1 MLEPWV
7 LNDFAATLARRRF
20 GVSKQPSKG
29 WGLKRPATHWSLFTI
44 RNAGGLKKTDVDTVA
59 YMGDDPS
66 EGTIRL
72 FTEGKMMHPWMR
84 LLVTLALLGVV
95 ASIGTASL
103 EAQAGQ
109 LQNKK
114 QAGDDATAEKQD
126 DPSKEPT
133 VDAEIRTALSSPYA
147 TIKTFLVATNED
159 RLEDAAQC
167 LDLSKLTATA
177 EALKTKEQEL
187 AYKLKEILDKLV
199 RIEVEGYPSAAEAD
213 EAYALSD
220 IQSFDEADQGIAE
233 QIVIAQSKDGLWRFT
248 PNTVLAIEKLHEE
261 LLDREKVK
269 TLTVSDKGEDATNIP
284 FAIWL
289 AEQFPVGMRKTHF
302 LLPVYQWISLSAII
316 LLGLLADKLTRMLL
330 GMLMKVWFLVI
341 RRTKAPV
348 IPNMWRPVGLFMQGV
363 TWYLTT
369 KFIGLPPELL
379 SILLIG
385 LRYFAVIAGV
395 WTSFHLIDLMAR
407 IAARRASKTV
417 SRFDDVLVPLI
428 ATTLKLAATC
438 IGIVT
443 CIAVIGAT
451 MLSTI
456 FTGLLGIGGMALAFA
471 SKDAVS
477 NLFGTLTVLL
487 DRPFE
492 VGDWIVVEGVEGTV
506 ESVGFRS
513 TRVRT
518 FYNSIISMPNSRL
531 TTSAV
536 DNLGKRKYRRFK
548 TILGIQYATTPEQID
563 AFCEGIR
570 ELLRRHPYTRK
581 DYYHVYLNDLNDSSI
596 DVLLYCFFECPD
608 WSVELRER
616 HRLLVDI
623 LKLAERLGVQFAFP
637 TRTIHMFQGTP
648 AAANTD
654 VDGSDPDGV
663 GIREAMQISG
673 PVVTGDDRRGG
684 VEFLGPS

>member
-1 MLEPWV
+1 M
-7 LNDFAATLARRRF
+7 
-20 GVSKQPSKG
+20 
-29 WGLKRPATHWSLFTI
+29 
-44 RNAGGLKKTDVDTVA
+44 
-59 YMGDDPS
+59 
-66 EGTIRL
+66 IRL
-72 FTEGKMMHPWMR
+72 KEQSEPARSVKMMRPRMR
-84 LLVTLALLGVV
+84 LLATLALLSLI
-95 ASIGTASL
+95 ASVGTSRF

-109 LQNKK
+109 LQTGVTGN
-114 QAGDDATAEKQD
+114 QAGDDGEKKG
-126 DPSKEPT
+126 DPPAVGTVEPN
-133 VDAEIRTALSSPYA
+133 VDAELKRALSSPHA
-147 TIKTFLVATNED
+147 TMSTFLVASNED
-159 RLEDAAQC
+159 RLKDAAEC
-167 LDLSKLTATA
+167 LDLSKLTATE

-199 RIEVEGYPSAAEAD
+199 RIEVDEYPSAAEAD
-213 EAYALSD
+213 ATYALSD
-220 IQSFDEADQGIAE
+220 IQPFDEVDEKIAE
-233 QIVIAQSKDGLWRFT
+233 QIVIAQSTDGLWRFT

-261 LLDREKVK
+261 LLEREKVQ
-269 TLTVSDKGEDATNIP
+269 TLTVSDTAEDAANIP

-302 LLPVYQWISLSAII
+302 LLPGYQWISLAAIV
-316 LLGLLADKLTRMLL
+316 LLGLLADQLTRKVLNL
-330 GMLMKVWFLVI
+330 LMKVWFVAI
-341 RRTKAPV
+341 RRTKTPV
-348 IPNMWRPVGLFMQGV
+348 IPNMWRPVGLFMQGA
-363 TWYLTT
+363 TWYLAT

-385 LRYFAVIAGV
+385 LRYFAVLAGV

-407 IAARRASKTV
+407 VAARRASKTV

-428 ATTLKLAATC
+428 ATSLKFAATC

-443 CIAVIGAT
+443 CITVIGAT
-451 MLSTI
+451 VLATI

-506 ESVGFRS
+506 EAVGFRS

-536 DNLGKRKYRRFK
+536 DNLGRREYRRFK
-548 TILGIQYATTPEQID
+548 TILGIQYDTTPDQLD
-563 AFCEGIR
+563 AFCEGVR

-581 DYYHVYLNDLNDSSI
+581 DYYHVYFNDFSDSALN
-596 DVLLYCFFECPD
+596 VLLYCFFECPD
-608 WSVELRER
+608 WAVELRER

-623 LKLAERLGVQFAFP
+623 MKLAERLGVQFAFP
-637 TRTIHMFQGTP
+637 TRTIHMFQGSPGATET
-648 AAANTD
+648 NVDWTD
-654 VDGSDPDGV
+654 PRGLGV
-663 GIREAMQISG
+663 REAMHIAG
-673 PVVTGDDRRGG
+673 PALSGDDRPGS
-684 VEFLGPS
+684 VEFPGAAEN